1 MPNEPRRHSVAAM
14 MARSAIGVLLGALL
28 LTGCIDLD
36 VPTAD
41 ELVGYLDRLDFG
53 PEWRLQSEEIAEDPC
68 EITESCPRAVR
79 IYRVAATEF
88 PSTISILQA
97 AGLVTRTPFQSCMEA
112 PERGC
117 STQGWDED
125 VVITMTIAS
134 EHGTDVEVQVKASE
148 TVGQPPSD

>member
-1 MPNEPRRHSVAAM
+1 MPRH
-14 MARSAIGVLLGALL
+14 AIRVLLVVLL
-28 LTGCIDLD
+28 LSGCIDFD

-53 PEWRLQSEEIAEDPC
+53 PEWRLQSEEVAEEPC
-68 EITESCPRAVR
+68 EQITESCPRAVR
-79 IYRVAATEF
+79 FYRVAANEF

-97 AGLVTRTPFQSCMEA
+97 AGLETRTPFQSCMDA
-112 PERGC
+112 PEKGC
-117 STQGWDED
+117 RTQGWDED

-134 EHGTDVEVQVKASE
+134 EHGTEVEVQVKASE